1 MIMIGILGIVSCM
14 IILYVIVSQNR
25 YFQCQHCHRTWKPHF
40 FSGYRQ
46 CESSGSRLSCSMSL
60 LSYDSKYQAFKKEI
74 SCVKIKSEK
83 RG

>member
-1 MIMIGILGIVSCM
+1 M
-14 IILYVIVSQNR
+14 YD
-25 YFQCQHCHRTWKPHF
+25 YFICHSKSKSLFSMSTLSSNMETSL

-46 CESSGSRLSCSMSL
+46 CESSGSKLSCSMAL
-60 LSYDSKYQAFKKEI
+60 LSSGSKYQAFKKEI